1 MVTVT
6 FPLFDRSAPMSNGS
20 FDVTPAQLQ
29 AIASRLASEA
39 DGLKERDAA
48 LRALVAPLRSEWS
61 GQAAASFEG
70 LWDQWSRSTDLMH
83 DALEGI
89 SRLMDTTGVSYAVT
103 DDGVRAGFGGV

>member
-1 MVTVT
+1 
-6 FPLFDRSAPMSNGS
+6 MSSS
-20 FDVTPAQLQ
+20 FDVTPGQLQ
-29 AIASRLASEA
+29 AIASRLSSEA

-70 LWDQWSRSTDLMH
+70 LWDQWARSTDLMH

-89 SRLMDTTGVSYAVT
+89 SRLMDSTGVNYADT
-103 DDGVRAGFGGV
+103 DAGVAAGFGGV